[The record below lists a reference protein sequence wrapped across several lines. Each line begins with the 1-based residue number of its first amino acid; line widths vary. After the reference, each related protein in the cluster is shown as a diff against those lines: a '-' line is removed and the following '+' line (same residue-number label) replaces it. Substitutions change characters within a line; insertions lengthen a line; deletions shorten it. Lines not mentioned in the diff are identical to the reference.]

1 MEADEAMRSIGEKL
15 ALREKLARLPYALGP
30 LGLASLAV
38 LAALGIFQWL
48 VVEPMQARS
57 VELQDRVAR
66 QAPATRERSPA
77 NTQDRV
83 AAVYDFLRKDQQT
96 TDWLA
101 TLYGIGTATGV
112 QLKSAAY
119 RTQPS
124 EGRIVRYEIVLPVV
138 GSYAQ
143 IREFLR
149 RSLAEIPVLSLDQI
163 NLKRETRNDGA
174 INADLRLT
182 IHMVKS

>member
-1 MEADEAMRSIGEKL
+1 MKAI
-15 ALREKLARLPYALGP
+15 REKLARLPHELGP

-38 LAALGIFQWL
+38 LVALAIFHWL
-48 VVEPMQARS
+48 VIEPMQARNA
-57 VELQDRVAR
+57 ELQERVAR
-66 QAPATRERSPA
+66 QAPPA
-77 NTQDRV
+77 QESGSAGTQDKV

-112 QLKSAAY
+112 QLKSASY
-119 RTQPS
+119 RTQPAD
-124 EGRIVRYEIVLPVV
+124 GRIVRYEIVLPVA
-138 GSYAQ
+138 GSYPQ

-163 NLKRETRNDGA
+163 NLKRENRNDGA
-174 INADLRLT
+174 VNAELRLT
-182 IHMVKS
+182 LHMVKS

>member
-1 MEADEAMRSIGEKL
+1 M
-15 ALREKLARLPYALGP
+15 REKLARLPHELGP
-30 LGLASLAV
+30 LGLASLALLV
-38 LAALGIFQWL
+38 ALGIFQWL
-48 VVEPMQARS
+48 VMGPMQARNA
-57 VELQDRVAR
+57 ELQERVAR
-66 QAPATRERSPA
+66 QAPAAQAPGPGS
-77 NTQDRV
+77 TQDSV

-112 QLKSAAY
+112 QLKSASY
-119 RTQPS
+119 RTQPAD
-124 EGRIVRYEIVLPVV
+124 GRIVRYEIVLPVA

-163 NLKRETRNDGA
+163 NLKRENRNDGA
-174 INADLRLT
+174 VNAELRLT
-182 IHMVKS
+182 LHMVKS

>member
-1 MEADEAMRSIGEKL
+1 M
-15 ALREKLARLPYALGP
+15 REKLSRLPHELGP
-30 LGLASLAV
+30 LGLASLALLV
-38 LAALGIFQWL
+38 ALGIFQWL
-48 VVEPMQARS
+48 VIGPMQARND
-57 VELQDRVAR
+57 ELQERVAR
-66 QAPATRERSPA
+66 HAPAAREASAASTP
-77 NTQDRV
+77 DRV

-124 EGRIVRYEIVLPVV
+124 EGRIVRYEIVLPVA
-138 GSYAQ
+138 GTYSQ

-163 NLKRETRNDGA
+163 NLKRENRNDGA
-174 INADLRLT
+174 VNAELRLT
-182 IHMVKS
+182 LHMVKS